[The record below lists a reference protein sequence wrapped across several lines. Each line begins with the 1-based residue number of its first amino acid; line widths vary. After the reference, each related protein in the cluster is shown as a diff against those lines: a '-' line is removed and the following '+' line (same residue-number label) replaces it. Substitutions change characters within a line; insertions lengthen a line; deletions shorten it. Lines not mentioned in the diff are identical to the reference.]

1 MEIKQLRALEAIADT
16 GSFGEAAHQ
25 LGLTQSALS
34 HQIRRLEE
42 ELDETLLIRA
52 RPKVYASPA
61 GLEVLRSAQ
70 RIFGELMVLESRFA
84 KDRAGPA
91 TGTLRVAA
99 TTMSITYVLGDICE
113 AFMDRYPGIELIFT
127 ATETADLAFKRVLT
141 GAADVAFGPLF
152 ESHPQLTA
160 LAIGQTEHAFIVRQD
175 HPLANQE
182 TVCHDDLLQYPI
194 ALFQPGSG
202 TRLITD
208 GLFGEGAAYPQILT
222 ESNDAQFLKRI
233 VSITSA
239 TALVAVYALSDELS
253 RERLHLLRY
262 RDRPLLVDVGI
273 VHKSSLLMNTLE
285 LFKALCFEI
294 RGPRP
299 VEMLIENAHLSRPLH
314 ARHRSRQL

>member
-1 MEIKQLRALEAIADT
+1 MEIKQLRALKAIADT
-16 GSFGEAAHQ
+16 GSFGEAAHL

-70 RIFGELMVLESRFA
+70 RIFGELMLLEARFA
-84 KDRAGPA
+84 KSKTGPA
-91 TGTLRVAA
+91 TGTLRIAA
-99 TTMSITYVLGDICE
+99 TTMSITYLLGDICE
-113 AFMDRYPGIELIFT
+113 AFMDRYPGIDLIFT

-152 ESHPQLTA
+152 EQHSQLSA
-160 LAIGQTEHAFIVRQD
+160 LVIGQTEHAFVVRHD
-175 HPLANQE
+175 HPLAQQN
-182 TVCHDDLLQYPI
+182 TVCHADLLGYPI

-208 GLFGEGAAYPQILT
+208 ELFGQGTGYPQIVT

-233 VSITSA
+233 VSITNA
-239 TALVAVYALSDELS
+239 TALIAVYALSDELS
-253 RERLHLLRY
+253 RKKLHLLRY
-262 RDRPLLVDVGI
+262 RERPLVVDVGI
-273 VHKSSLLMNTLE
+273 VHKNSLLLNALE
-285 LFKALCFEI
+285 LFKALCYEL
-294 RGPRP
+294 RGPRR
-299 VEMLIENAHLSRPLH
+299 VEMVIENAHLSHPLH
-314 ARHRSRQL
+314 AQRRSE